1 VADREWREAAD
12 LKPSTLWLSVTLAA
26 AGVLRLWSPGHGIPW
41 AVGGIEASIA
51 SRVLTVMR
59 TGDFN
64 PHGFE
69 LPGLLFALHLPIA
82 IARYLVGAVRGEWT
96 SLAQIDVDQL
106 LPWMRIAT
114 GLIGVATVF
123 LVHQVAL
130 RWGARHALLSAA
142 LMAVMPLHVAESH
155 DASPTVPVA
164 FFVTLTLLTSLAA
177 SERRALRL
185 FATAGAMAGLATATN
200 YGGVLALVLP
210 AMAAWLTVPARPSR
224 LAYVMAALSAWLLV
238 FLLASPFT
246 VLDLPGFLNG
256 FGDFMAR
263 FRAAGGQAGRTWL
276 IDLRHL
282 QQALGW
288 PALVLMFAGI
298 GMGLTRSVRG
308 PGRERWTLLTV
319 FPLVAYAVIAM
330 RGAGEPRS
338 LVPLMPFACVLASL
352 AVISGVSLLRR
363 FSIPRAVRTTLIVAL
378 TVAAL
383 LPPSIGAGRHAR
395 DLRRA
400 TPARQAWEWIARE
413 VPPGET
419 VAVER
424 GAVRLPPLRYD
435 ARPLERDTAW
445 DAAELTRGGVRW
457 VVQSV
462 PDTRNDPR
470 ADLPPPG
477 VLEVARFVPA
487 PGRREPA
494 LRILVV
500 R

>member
-12 LKPSTLWLSVTLAA
+12 LKPSTLWLAVTLSAA
-26 AGVLRLWSPGHGIPW
+26 AVLRLWAPGHGIPW

-51 SRVLTVMR
+51 SRVLAVMR

-69 LPGLLFALHLPIA
+69 LPGLLFALHLPVG
-82 IARYLVGAVRGEWT
+82 IARYLVGAVRGEWI

-106 LPWMRIAT
+106 LPWMRIVTA
-114 GLIGVATVF
+114 LVGVATVF

-142 LMAVMPLHVAESH
+142 LLAVMPLHVTESH
-155 DASPTVPVA
+155 HASPSVPVA
-164 FFVTLTLLTSLAA
+164 FFVTLTLLASLSAT
-177 SERRALRL
+177 ERRSVRL
-185 FATAGAMAGLATATN
+185 FAAAGAMAGFATATN
-200 YGGVLALVLP
+200 YGGLLALLMP
-210 AMAAWLTVPARPSR
+210 AMAAWVTFPPKPSR
-224 LAYVMAALSAWLLV
+224 LAYVMAALAAWLLA
-238 FLLASPFT
+238 FLVASPFT
-246 VLDLPGFLNG
+246 LLDLPGFLNG

-263 FRAAGGQAGRTWL
+263 FRAAGEQGGRTWL
-276 IDLRHL
+276 VDLRHL

-298 GMGLTRSVRG
+298 GMGLVRSVRG

-338 LVPLMPFACVLASL
+338 IVPLMPFACVLAAL

-400 TPARQAWEWIARE
+400 TPARRAWEWISRE
-413 VPPGET
+413 VPRGQA

-424 GAVRLPPLRYD
+424 GTLRLPALQYD
-435 ARPLERDTAW
+435 ERPLERAAAW
-445 DAAELTRGGVRW
+445 DAADLARRGVRW
-457 VVQSV
+457 VVLAV
-462 PDTRNDPR
+462 PDPGADPR
-470 ADLPPPG
+470 ADVPPPG
-477 VLEVARFVPA
+477 TREVARFAPA
-487 PGRREPA
+487 PGRPEPG
-494 LRILVV
+494 LRVLVL